1 MNKKCVLCS
10 QIFCF
15 CFQKRS
21 EKNNHTHLK
30 QCRQCLG
37 KEKNIKSNLI
47 ERSVCWSVVLPL
59 GLVYSRLD
67 ALNECE
73 IDEKPFQT
81 DWNKR
86 RETKLYLCMHYMNK
100 RNKTSRLHYLPIY
113 LMTKRHKMWTHQITA
128 PTTTINP
135 TKYEQHHSVLLASIH
150 WNTETAATNIS
161 FYRSVGV
168 ASLSDRSVCVS
179 VAASQSHTNTPRTPH
194 FAHTV
199 SNENYRILMD
209 GK

>member
-1 MNKKCVLCS
+1 MFREREKHQVEFNWAVGLLVCRLVL
-10 QIFCF
+10 F
-15 CFQKRS
+15 
-21 EKNNHTHLK
+21 T
-30 QCRQCLG
+30 LG
-37 KEKNIKSNLI
+37 SN
-47 ERSVCWSVVLPL
+47 
-59 GLVYSRLD
+59 
-67 ALNECE
+67 ALNKCE

-128 PTTTINP
+128 AATTTINP

-168 ASLSDRSVCVS
+168 ASLSDRSVCVN
-179 VAASQSHTNTPRTPH
+179 VAASQSHTNTP
-194 FAHTV
+194 HTQCQMKIIA
-199 SNENYRILMD
+199 Y
-209 GK
+209 